1 VPLGDLE
8 PLVEEWMSTLELSTY
23 LVGHE
28 PLLVQSTVRRLLQ
41 RAALDAGE
49 VAILR
54 GQLRKLRWR
63 MQK

>member
-1 VPLGDLE
+1 VG
-8 PLVEEWMSTLELSTY
+8 EWLDTLELSTY

-28 PLLVQSTVRRLLQ
+28 PLLVQSTLRRILQ

-54 GQLRKLRWR
+54 GQLRKLRWK
-63 MQK
+63 MQN